1 MTQFANQLPAGIEIK
16 ITNPGGIIIMGR
28 GNNLTPNQKLDF
40 EIVKRKYKNIA
51 DILTYD
57 DLINRLECTIQQ
69 LKRK

>member
-1 MTQFANQLPAGIEIK
+1 
-16 ITNPGGIIIMGR
+16 MGR